1 MQVKGYEITVVI
13 FGIFLI
19 SSFVP
24 IFQIWLGHLN
34 GMILYFIESIINVRA
49 FDLAIPANLI
59 LSIVCLI
66 AYLKSKKQFSK
77 ILTASLASFF
87 IGSLGLF
94 IFETFIIYT
103 EIYWLQFFAGALLIG
118 LSLFTIDTIRIKTK
132 NE

>member
-1 MQVKGYEITVVI
+1 MQVKGYEITLVI

-59 LSIVCLI
+59 LSIVCLF